1 MRPVINRRDI
11 MAQANNGD
19 TVRIN
24 YTGKLTDG
32 TVFDSSEGN
41 DPLEFVIGG
50 NTIIPTLE
58 VACVGMAIG
67 DKASVDVT
75 AENAYGPH
83 EPDAIQTVERSMI
96 PDEVDLIVGAQL
108 QATAPDGQTLV
119 LTIAAIEDDN
129 VTLDGNH
136 PLAGQDLSFDMELIE
151 IVSAAG

>member
-1 MRPVINRRDI
+1 
-11 MAQANNGD
+11 MAQANSGD

-32 TVFDSSEGN
+32 TVFDSSEGRN
-41 DPLEFVIGG
+41 PLEFVIGG

-58 VACVGMAIG
+58 AACVGMTIG
-67 DKASVDVT
+67 DKATVDVT
-75 AENAYGPH
+75 ADNAYGPH
-83 EPDAIQTVERSMI
+83 QPDAIQTVERAMI
-96 PDEVDLIVGAQL
+96 PDEVDLTIGAQL

-119 LTIAAIEDDN
+119 LTIAAVEGDQ

-136 PLAGQDLSFDMELIE
+136 PLAGQDLSFDIELVE

>member
-1 MRPVINRRDI
+1 
-11 MAQANNGD
+11 MAQANSGD

-32 TVFDSSEGN
+32 TVFDSSEGR

-58 VACVGMAIG
+58 AACVGMTIG
-67 DKASVDVT
+67 DKATVDVT
-75 AENAYGPH
+75 ADNAYGPLR
-83 EPDAIQTVERSMI
+83 AMI
-96 PDEVDLIVGAQL
+96 PDEVDLTIGAQL

-119 LTIAAIEDDN
+119 LTIAAVEGDQ

-136 PLAGQDLSFDMELIE
+136 PLAGQDLSFDIELVE

>member
-1 MRPVINRRDI
+1 

-32 TVFDSSEGN
+32 TVFDSSEGR
-41 DPLEFVIGG
+41 DPLEFAIGG

-58 VACVGMAIG
+58 AACVGMGVG
-67 DKASVDVT
+67 DKATVEVT

-83 EPDAIQTVERSMI
+83 QPDAIQTVERSMI
-96 PDEVDLIVGAQL
+96 PDEVDLAVGAQL

-119 LTIAAIEDDN
+119 LTVAAVEGDQ

-136 PLAGQDLSFDMELIE
+136 PLAGQDLSFDIELVE
-151 IVSAAG
+151 IVSTAG

>member
-1 MRPVINRRDI
+1 
-11 MAQANNGD
+11 MAQASSGD

-32 TVFDSSEGN
+32 TVFDSSEGR
-41 DPLEFVIGG
+41 DPLEFTIGA

-58 VACVGMAIG
+58 EACVGMATG
-67 DKASVDVT
+67 DKATVDVA

-83 EPDAIQTVERSMI
+83 QPDAVQTVERSMI
-96 PDEVDLIVGAQL
+96 PQEVDLVVGAQL
-108 QATAPDGQTLV
+108 QATAPDGQTLI
-119 LTIAAIEDDN
+119 LTIAAVEEEQ

-136 PLAGQDLSFDMELIE
+136 PLAGQDLSFDIELVE